1 MSDYT
6 TQMRTNDY
14 AALIKLVEQQQDL
27 YRQLA
32 KIARDLLAQAGK
44 ACDHANGF
52 RHKPETCATCHAEG
66 LS

>member
-6 TQMRTNDY
+6 PQMRTSDH
-14 AALIKLVEQQQDL
+14 AVLIKLVEQQQDL

-32 KIARDLLAQAGK
+32 KIARDLLTQAGK

-52 RHKPETCATCHAEG
+52 RHKPETCATCSAEAV
-66 LS
+66 